1 MIEEVPREERKEGGR
16 EEGKEDEREKKNGK
30 DTPINRKTD
39 R

>member
-1 MIEEVPREERKEGGR
+1 MIEEVPREERKGGG